1 MTIFKLPDLG
11 EGLPDAEIREWYVS
25 EGDEVKLDQP
35 LVSMETA
42 KAVVDVPSPV
52 TGHIV
57 KLYGK
62 PGDIIPTGAPL
73 IGFAETL
80 TSAKS
85 LSNADSGTVVG
96 FIETSDTVLQ
106 ESPTGIDVKTA
117 LRPAIKAIPAVRAL
131 ANKLQIDLSTVTGTG
146 AGGAITADDVNRAA
160 TTPQSAPAGESLH
173 GVKRIMALQMAKSH
187 AEVVPATL
195 MEDADIQHW
204 PEKTD
209 VSIRLIQAVIK
220 ACQVEPSLNAHFY
233 GQSVS
238 RQLWQ
243 DINIGIAVDTPS
255 GLYVPVIKDA
265 AQQSPENLRAIL
277 NSFKSKA
284 AAQSFTPEELQNP
297 TITLSNFGT
306 IAGRYASP
314 VVMAPTVAIIGIGKT
329 RQQVVAVASA
339 VVIHAIM
346 PVSLTFDHRA
356 VTGGEA
362 ARFMAAFIEDLER
375 KG

>member
-42 KAVVDVPSPV
+42 KAVVDVPSPHA
-52 TGHIV
+52 GKIV

-62 PGDIIPTGAPL
+62 PGDVIQTGAPL
-73 IGFAETL
+73 IGFAETHNQQS
-80 TSAKS
+80 TSS
-85 LSNADSGTVVG
+85 DSGTVVG
-96 FIETSDTVLQ
+96 VIETSDKVLQ
-106 ESPTGIDVKTA
+106 ESPTGIDVKIPS
-117 LRPAIKAIPAVRAL
+117 RSSIKAIPAVRAL
-131 ANKLQIDLSTVTGTG
+131 ANRLNIDLTTVIGTG
-146 AGGAITADDVNRAA
+146 AGGAITAEDVNQAA
-160 TTPQSAPAGESLH
+160 SGTKTVLGEPLH
-173 GVKRIMALQMAKSH
+173 GVRRIMALQMAKSH

-195 MEDADIQHW
+195 VEDADIHNW

-209 VSIRLIQAVIK
+209 VSLRLIQALIK
-220 ACQVEPSLNAHFY
+220 ACQVEPNLNAHFY

-238 RQLWQ
+238 RELCPE
-243 DINIGIAVDTPS
+243 INIGIAVDTPT
-255 GLYVPVIKDA
+255 GLYVPVIKNA
-265 AQQSPENLRAIL
+265 EQQTPEMLRTTL

-284 AAQSFTPEELQNP
+284 AQQSFTPEDLQNP

-314 VVMAPTVAIIGIGKT
+314 IVMPPTVAIIAIGKT
-329 RQQVVAVASA
+329 RQQVVPVNGELS
-339 VVIHAIM
+339 IHNIL
-346 PVSLTFDHRA
+346 PISLTFDHRA

-362 ARFMAAFIEDLER
+362 ARFLATFIKDLE
-375 KG
+375 